1 MKNSRNI
8 FEPLVESLVLEGKI
22 KNVAAPQIAIKYWN
36 MPSDATLRVR
46 ADEADHRLVN
56 HHMGDLIAN
65 AKGKAPV
72 RPGCKD
78 YKPCDE
84 FHVDL
89 SIDIGPTVARK

>member
-1 MKNSRNI
+1 MSWGVKNTF
-8 FEPLVESLVLEGKI
+8 FE
-22 KNVAAPQIAIKYWN
+22 
-36 MPSDATLRVR
+36 VR

-72 RPGCKD
+72 RAGCKD